1 MDEANTYER
10 NIIISAS
17 KSTLIVVHR
26 NGQCDASSS
35 LQWNRAAQCSVRMR
49 SVTMRIPTYIRRDVR
64 MRELIVGSLF
74 FGSIQ
79 RLIFK
84 FNYTGADGWTAATTT
99 AAAVAMEV
107 VLVPSLAGNGNG
119 ARVDNSGQ

>member
-1 MDEANTYER
+1 MANVRFCMIAHQQQPLMDQASTYER

-35 LQWNRAAQCSVRMR
+35 LQWNRAAQCSVRMQCNDAN
-49 SVTMRIPTYIRRDVR
+49 TYLHTARRKDA

-84 FNYTGADGWTAATTT
+84 FNYTGADGWITATTT
-99 AAAVAMEV
+99 TVAAAVAMEV
-107 VLVPSLAGNGNG
+107 W
-119 ARVDNSGQ
+119 